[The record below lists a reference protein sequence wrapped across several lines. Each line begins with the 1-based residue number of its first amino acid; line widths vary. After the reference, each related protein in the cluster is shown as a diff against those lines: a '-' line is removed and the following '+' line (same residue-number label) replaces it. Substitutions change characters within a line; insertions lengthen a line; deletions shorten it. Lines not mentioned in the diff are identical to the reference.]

1 MVSSFLPVD
10 YQNQMWT
17 TRKSNDLPRGAYAI
31 SNWNHGFDGQ
41 RANGIHSQVVSCMN
55 TSIWVDQ
62 MKLAFIVPATV
73 ELLDLSGPVQVFVE
87 AQFHGLR
94 ADIEFYSYLSEPVS
108 TAGIGFANV
117 RGYREADLREDDF
130 LFVPGMSNDYVMS
143 ESFRGEELFFDWL
156 RENAGR
162 RVNVCS
168 ICSGA
173 FALGEA
179 GLLDGRECT
188 THWRRTAEL
197 QLRFP
202 KAKVVEDILYVKS
215 DNIYTSAGIS
225 AGIDL
230 ALGILE
236 HLRDSRFVHKVARG
250 LVVYH
255 RRPQSHSQQ
264 SIYLDFRNHI
274 NPKIHEV
281 QDYLVE
287 HIDGENSIETLAA
300 AVAMS
305 PRNLSRVF
313 KEETGSTI
321 VEYLTRLRREHAQTL
336 LNNPEYTIEYVAAQ
350 CGFKTARQLQRILK
364 M

>member
-1 MVSSFLPVD
+1 
-10 YQNQMWT
+10 
-17 TRKSNDLPRGAYAI
+17 
-31 SNWNHGFDGQ
+31 
-41 RANGIHSQVVSCMN
+41 
-55 TSIWVDQ
+55 
-62 MKLAFIVPATV
+62 MKLAFIVPSCV

-87 AQFHGLR
+87 AQFHGLQ
-94 ADIEFYSYLSEPVS
+94 ADIEFYSYLSDPLS

-117 RGYREADLREDDF
+117 RSYREADLKERDF
-130 LFVPGMSNDYVMS
+130 LFVPGMSNAYVIGQ
-143 ESFRGEELFFDWL
+143 EFKEERAFFDWL
-156 RENAGR
+156 KMNADR

-168 ICSGA
+168 ICNGA

-179 GLLDGRECT
+179 GLLDDRECT
-188 THWRRTAEL
+188 THWRRVESL
-197 QLRFP
+197 QQRFR
-202 KAKVVEDILYVKS
+202 KAKVITDVMYVKS
-215 DNIYTSAGIS
+215 DNIYSSAGIS

-236 HLRDSRFVHKVARG
+236 HLKDPRFVHKVARG

-255 RRPQSHSQQ
+255 RRQQSHSQQ

-281 QDYLVE
+281 QDYMVE
-287 HIDGENSIETLAA
+287 NLSGENSIEELASR
-300 AVAMS
+300 VAMS

-321 VEYLTRLRREHAQTL
+321 VEYLTRLRQEHARTL
-336 LNNPEYTIEYVAAQ
+336 LNNPTYTMDYVAAQ

-364 M
+364 G